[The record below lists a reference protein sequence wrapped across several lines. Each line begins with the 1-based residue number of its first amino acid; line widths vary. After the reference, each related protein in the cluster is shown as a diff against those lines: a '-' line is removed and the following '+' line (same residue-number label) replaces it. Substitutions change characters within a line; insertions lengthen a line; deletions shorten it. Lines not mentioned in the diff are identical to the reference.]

1 MITVISCVSILLC
14 VFIWFLLKWR
24 TVKNFWAD
32 RGVPHYSP
40 HPILG
45 SLTFLQ
51 RQNPAVWM
59 RQVYNEFRSPYV
71 GMWAFWRPGLVI
83 NCPDLARKVLVK
95 DHEVFK
101 NRFLSSGKT
110 DPIGGLNLFTV
121 NDPTWSFLRRRLTVL
136 FTAARLRSLNSLLS
150 AKSND
155 LVERIR
161 DDMFNEDSLN
171 LRVLCSDFTTDVIG
185 EAAFGLT
192 SESVKT
198 GDSLMRRITKE
209 FVKFNLHRGLCWS
222 SIFFFPEMVDVF
234 RFSLFPKDSL
244 ETLRHIFRT
253 IINQRGGYEKE
264 VKECRDLLDALLK
277 MRQEAA
283 EDNEFPEISED
294 LLLAQAAIFLL
305 GGFDTSGVTL
315 TWTLYELA
323 WNPQCQ
329 ERLYQELMDAKQKN
343 GGKDLDASS
352 LAELT
357 YINCVIKE
365 ALRKFPSMGWLDR
378 IASQDYKIDENLTI
392 PTGTVVYVNAV
403 GMQQDPQYFPNP
415 QIYNPERFLPEN
427 ERNIT
432 PYTFLPFGDG
442 PRGCIGKRFGY
453 QTVRCGLAAIILNYE
468 LRALLNMPKPNEC
481 HIEKHGLFLGPDK
494 KLSVEFRLR
503 N

>member
-1 MITVISCVSILLC
+1 MMITLLFCAVIILVLVS
-14 VFIWFLLKWR
+14 FLIKWR
-24 TVKNFWAD
+24 RVKNFWSE

-40 HPILG
+40 HPIVG

-51 RQNPAVWM
+51 RQNPAIWM
-59 RQVYNEFRSPYV
+59 KQVYNEFKSPYV

-83 NCPDLARKVLVK
+83 NCPELARKVLVK

-101 NRFLSSGKT
+101 NRFLSSGKS

-136 FTAARLRSLNSLLS
+136 FTAARLRSLNNLLT
-150 AKSND
+150 AKAAD
-155 LVERIR
+155 LVWRIK
-161 DDMFNEDSLN
+161 DEMKNEEPAN

-192 SESVKT
+192 SESVRT
-198 GDSLMRRITKE
+198 GDSLMRRVTRD
-209 FVKFNLHRGLCWS
+209 FVKFNFHRGLCWS

-234 RFSLFPKDSL
+234 RFSLFPKDTL
-244 ETLRHIFRT
+244 EVLRQIFRT
-253 IINQRGGYEKE
+253 IIEQRGGYNKE
-264 VKECRDLLDALLK
+264 VKESRDLLDALLK

-283 EDNEFPEISED
+283 AENEEISED

-323 WNPQCQ
+323 WNPLCQ
-329 ERLYQELMDAKQKN
+329 DRLYQELLEAKEKN
-343 GGKDLDASS
+343 NNKELDAST

-378 IASQDYKIDENLTI
+378 IASQDYQLDDKLTI
-392 PTGTVVYVNAV
+392 PKGTVVYVNAV
-403 GMQQDPQYFPNP
+403 GMQQDPKHFPKP
-415 QIYNPERFLPEN
+415 QEYDPDRFLPEN

-432 PYTFLPFGDG
+432 PYTFLPFGEG

-468 LRALLNMPKPNEC
+468 VIALPNTPKPNDC
-481 HIEKHGLFLGPDK
+481 HIEKNGLFLGPDE
-494 KLSVEFRLR
+494 KLAVEFRLR

>member
-1 MITVISCVSILLC
+1 MITIITCVSTVLC
-14 VFIWFLLKWR
+14 LIIWFLLKWR
-24 TVKNFWAD
+24 KVKKFWAD

-40 HPILG
+40 HPIFG
-45 SLTFLQ
+45 SLAFLQ
-51 RQNPAVWM
+51 RKNPAVWM
-59 RQVYNEFRSPYV
+59 KQVYNEFKTPYV

-101 NRFLSSGKT
+101 NRFLSSGKS

-121 NDPTWSFLRRRLTVL
+121 NDPTWSFLRRRLTIL

-155 LVERIR
+155 MVKRIR
-161 DDMFNEDSLN
+161 DDMSNEDPLN

-192 SESVKT
+192 SESVRT
-198 GDSLMRRITKE
+198 GHSLMRRITKE

-222 SIFFFPEMVDVF
+222 SIFFFPEIVDVF

-244 ETLRHIFRT
+244 EVLRHIFRT

-264 VKECRDLLDALLK
+264 VKQCRDLLDALLK
-277 MRQEAA
+277 IRQEAA
-283 EDNEFPEISED
+283 EDNEEISED

-323 WNPQCQ
+323 WNPLCQ
-329 ERLYQELMDAKQKN
+329 ERLYQELLDAKQKN
-343 GGKDLDASS
+343 GDKDLDASS

-392 PTGTVVYVNAV
+392 PKGTVVYVNAV

-415 QIYNPERFLPEN
+415 QIYNADRFLPEN

-468 LRALLNMPKPNEC
+468 IRALPNMPKPNEC
-481 HIEKHGLFLGPDK
+481 HIEKNGLFLGPDK
-494 KLSVEFRLR
+494 KLSIEFRLR